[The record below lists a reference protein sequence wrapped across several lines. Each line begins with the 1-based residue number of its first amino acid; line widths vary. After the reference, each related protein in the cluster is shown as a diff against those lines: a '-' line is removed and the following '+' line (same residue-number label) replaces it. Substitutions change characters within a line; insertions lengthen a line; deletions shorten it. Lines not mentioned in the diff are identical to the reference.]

1 MLIEVR
7 WIDKYVCQSA
17 TFGDNLSSEIIT
29 SFILFI
35 TYQIQYIIFTNAGT
49 SAIVASSLLDELHW
63 SESQVGQ
70 VQSAFFVGYAL
81 TQVFGGLLG
90 GYQNENEQEGRQR
103 QQQEGYR
110 QIVPISLV
118 LTGITTLL
126 FPIAAQIDGS
136 GVNNG
141 PTFAILDRFVLG
153 LLEGLLLPA
162 AMSGV
167 SATTSTTNIAS
178 TAKTMTTTSDGTG
191 NSSNNNKATASSI
204 VIAGCY
210 LGSAWAYLSAWIL
223 FSEASQAQLHQWNV
237 LSVQHEHDQI
247 SIWPLLFY
255 INGILSL
262 LITVMFSSEFH
273 LYASS
278 DGNNNIVTKQND
290 KKNTFLSSLS
300 RNSISVMEDTIAI
313 AKETISTKSGRAI
326 IAAQIGQG
334 ALLYSIA
341 SWGPLYLERVADI
354 STVVGAE
361 EVVLQ
366 SSSSTFISSTAL
378 AASVAA
384 SSLVLPQL
392 TQALIGVSIGVGAD
406 KISSNIGPRL
416 TRRLLQFISGVG
428 PAIILFYLSLAG
440 NSSTTSSP
448 ALLFG
453 IAQTISAISLGAVS
467 VSHLEVAP
475 PSKSGAVYALGN
487 VFAAISGSITVTLFG
502 YLLDTNIHQA
512 VVTNADSSSAGVS
525 DFALPFQI
533 VALLSAAGSVFYS
546 LTIGS
551 ELEIGVVDSKRTLSK

>member
-1 MLIEVR
+1 LGE
-7 WIDKYVCQSA
+7 
-17 TFGDNLSSEIIT
+17 NLAVEINRA
-29 SFILFI
+29 
-35 TYQIQYIIFTNAGT
+35 TYQIQYIFTNAGT

-90 GYQNENEQEGRQR
+90 GYQNENEQEEEGQRQ

-110 QIVPISLV
+110 TIVPISLV

-126 FPIAAQIDGS
+126 FPVAAQIDGS

-167 SATTSTTNIAS
+167 SATTTSIAS
-178 TAKTMTTTSDGTG
+178 TVKTMETSDSTG
-191 NSSNNNKATASSI
+191 NFRNNNNNKATASSI

-223 FSEASQAQLHQWNV
+223 FSEVSQVLLHQLDV
-237 LSVQHEHDQI
+237 LPLQHGHDHISV
-247 SIWPLLFY
+247 WPMLFY

-273 LYASS
+273 LYGSL
-278 DGNNNIVTKQND
+278 DDNNTIGTKLND
-290 KKNTFLSSLS
+290 KTSTFLASFS
-300 RNSISVMEDTIAI
+300 RTSISVMKDTIAI
-313 AKETISTKSGRAI
+313 AKETLSSKSGRAI
-326 IAAQIGQG
+326 IAAQVGQG

-341 SWGPLYLERVADI
+341 SWGPLYLERVADV
-354 STVVGAE
+354 SNAVGAE
-361 EVVLQ
+361 DVVLQ
-366 SSSSTFISSTAL
+366 SSSSSTFISSTAL

-406 KISSNIGPRL
+406 KISSNMGPRL

-440 NSSTTSSP
+440 NSSTATSLDFGAFSQSP

-467 VSHLEVAP
+467 VSHLEVAS

-502 YLLDTNIHQA
+502 YLLDKNIHQA
-512 VVTNADSSSAGVS
+512 VVTNTDSVSAGVS

-533 VALLSAAGSVFYS
+533 VALLSAAGSIFYS
-546 LTIGS
+546 LTIES
-551 ELEIGVVDSKRTLSK
+551 ELEIGVGVPSK

>member
-1 MLIEVR
+1 M
-7 WIDKYVCQSA
+7 
-17 TFGDNLSSEIIT
+17 
-29 SFILFI
+29 
-35 TYQIQYIIFTNAGT
+35 
-49 SAIVASSLLDELHW
+49 
-63 SESQVGQ
+63 
-70 VQSAFFVGYAL
+70 
-81 TQVFGGLLG
+81 G
-90 GYQNENEQEGRQR
+90 GYQNENEQEEEGQR

-110 QIVPISLV
+110 TIVPISLV

-167 SATTSTTNIAS
+167 SATTTNIAS
-178 TAKTMTTTSDGTG
+178 TVKTMETSDGTG
-191 NSSNNNKATASSI
+191 NFRNNNNKATASSI

-223 FSEASQAQLHQWNV
+223 FSESSQVLLHQWDV
-237 LSVQHEHDQI
+237 LSLQHGHDQI
-247 SIWPLLFY
+247 SVWPMLFY

-273 LYASS
+273 LYGSL
-278 DGNNNIVTKQND
+278 DDNNTIRTKLND
-290 KKNTFLSSLS
+290 KTSTFLASLS
-300 RNSISVMEDTIAI
+300 RTSISVMKDTIAI
-313 AKETISTKSGRAI
+313 AKETLSSKSGRAI
-326 IAAQIGQG
+326 IAAQVGQG

-341 SWGPLYLERVADI
+341 SWGPLYLERVADV
-354 STVVGAE
+354 SNAVGAE
-361 EVVLQ
+361 DVVLQ

-406 KISSNIGPRL
+406 KISSNMGPRL

-428 PAIILFYLSLAG
+428 PAIILLYLSLAG
-440 NSSTTSSP
+440 NSSTTTSLDFGSFSQSP

-467 VSHLEVAP
+467 VSHLEVAS

-487 VFAAISGSITVTLFG
+487 VFAALSGSITVTLFG
-502 YLLDTNIHQA
+502 YLLDKNIHQA
-512 VVTNADSSSAGVS
+512 VVTNTDSVSAGVS

-546 LTIGS
+546 LTIES
-551 ELEIGVVDSKRTLSK
+551 ELEIGVDSTRTQR

>member
-1 MLIEVR
+1 MKTWRLKSTEPLINNS
-7 WIDKYVCQSA
+7 IY
-17 TFGDNLSSEIIT
+17 
-29 SFILFI
+29 
-35 TYQIQYIIFTNAGT
+35 IFTNAGT

-81 TQVFGGLLG
+81 TQVVGGLLG
-90 GYQNENEQEGRQR
+90 GYQNENEQEEEGQR
-103 QQQEGYR
+103 QHQEGYR
-110 QIVPISLV
+110 TIVPISLV

-126 FPIAAQIDGS
+126 FPVAAQIDGS

-167 SATTSTTNIAS
+167 SATTTNIAS
-178 TAKTMTTTSDGTG
+178 TVKTMVTSDGTG
-191 NSSNNNKATASSI
+191 NFRNNNNKATASSI

-223 FSEASQAQLHQWNV
+223 FSEVSQVLLHQLDV
-237 LSVQHEHDQI
+237 LPLQHGHDQI
-247 SIWPLLFY
+247 SVWPMLFY
-255 INGILSL
+255 INGTLSL

-273 LYASS
+273 LYGSL
-278 DGNNNIVTKQND
+278 DDNNTIGTKLND
-290 KKNTFLSSLS
+290 KTSTFLASLS
-300 RNSISVMEDTIAI
+300 RTSISVMKDTIAI
-313 AKETISTKSGRAI
+313 AKETLSSKSGRAI
-326 IAAQIGQG
+326 IAAQVGQG

-341 SWGPLYLERVADI
+341 SWGPLYLERVADV
-354 STVVGAE
+354 SNAVGAE
-361 EVVLQ
+361 DVVLQ

-406 KISSNIGPRL
+406 KISSNMGPRL

-440 NSSTTSSP
+440 NSSTITSLDGSFSQSP

-467 VSHLEVAP
+467 VSHLEVAS

-502 YLLDTNIHQA
+502 YLLDKNIHQA
-512 VVTNADSSSAGVS
+512 VVTNTDSVSAGVS

-533 VALLSAAGSVFYS
+533 VALLSAAGSIFYS
-546 LTIGS
+546 LTIES
-551 ELEIGVVDSKRTLSK
+551 EIGVGVPSK